1 MDNGI
6 IISLCTILSAI
17 TLLMLKLCFKSKCTE
32 ISCCFGLLKVKR
44 DVETERKIEDVEIK
58 KFGESIFSVTVKDS
72 KLLQYRQ

>member
-58 KFGESIFSVTVKDS
+58 HNIDNNVNNVV
-72 KLLQYRQ
+72 

>member
-58 KFGESIFSVTVKDS
+58 HNIDNNDVALERV
-72 KLLQYRQ
+72 

>member
-58 KFGESIFSVTVKDS
+58 HNIDNNDVNNVV
-72 KLLQYRQ
+72 